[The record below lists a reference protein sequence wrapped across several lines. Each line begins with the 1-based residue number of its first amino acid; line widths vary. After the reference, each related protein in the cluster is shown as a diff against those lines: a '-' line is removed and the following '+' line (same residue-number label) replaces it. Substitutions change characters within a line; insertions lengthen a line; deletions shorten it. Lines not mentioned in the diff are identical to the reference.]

1 MGKKGGPRTGKKRS
15 RSGRKRRGGGGGGG
29 GGDGGG
35 SLNSTKK
42 IRSNA
47 ANGRQILFSNNQTI
61 VSDHSFCKRRIDL
74 ALEGLHEYLKEGE
87 PDGAALEL
95 VVARLSKAG
104 RLKDASELLL
114 EAINEEW
121 IGIVPL
127 EKTTAILAGMSMK
140 CAKEDDYAREF
151 VEVDAVCFVSFSF
164 NHFDPS
170 HERFRPP
177 SFPQGLATVTD
188 FGDTNEEAARDYY
201 RRLAIG
207 QVVAPALPTVPTCWP
222 PCHRSHKNGLV
233 LIPTMALQDIL
244 RFSRLSPP
252 AGASLKAEG
261 RGVRAQTCAARR
273 GQVLEYLEEAR
284 VAMDKARTHQA
295 SVLCR
300 QVLPALQVAYI
311 YIYYIILYYI
321 ILYYI
326 YICIYNMSRRGSA

>member
-29 GGDGGG
+29 GDGGG

-47 ANGRQILFSNNQTI
+47 ANGRQVLFSNNQTI

-222 PCHRSHKNGLV
+222 PCHRFHKRWTCFDDHHGPPRHFTILSAQPPCGRIFEGGRARRSRTNMCGAPGAGAGVPRGGAGRHGQGPHAPGLG
-233 LIPTMALQDIL
+233 AL
-244 RFSRLSPP
+244 P
-252 AGASLKAEG
+252 AGPPRPTSGL
-261 RGVRAQTCAARR
+261 
-273 GQVLEYLEEAR
+273 
-284 VAMDKARTHQA
+284 
-295 SVLCR
+295 
-300 QVLPALQVAYI
+300 YI
-311 YIYYIILYYI
+311 YILYYIILYYI
-321 ILYYI
+321 ILYIYMYI
-326 YICIYNMSRRGSA
+326 